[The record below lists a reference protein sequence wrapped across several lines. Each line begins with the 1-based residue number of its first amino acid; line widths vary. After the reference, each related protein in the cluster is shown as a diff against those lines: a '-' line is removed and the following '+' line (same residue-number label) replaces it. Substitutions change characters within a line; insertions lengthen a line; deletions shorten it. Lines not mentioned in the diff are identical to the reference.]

1 MKLIFA
7 TSNENKAVE
16 LQRLMGDTIEI
27 ESLKSLNFMQD
38 IVESEDTLEGNSLL
52 KANTVFNH
60 FNRACFADDT
70 GLEVDALDGAP
81 GVYSARY
88 AGPTCD
94 SENNMALLLRN
105 LGSTENLKA
114 RFRTVITFKSLGT
127 TKQFEGIVDGTI
139 VLEKRGSKGFGYDPI
154 FKPNSSELT
163 FGEMTLEQKNEFSH
177 RARAFAKLKDY
188 LLSIDSI

>member
-7 TSNENKAVE
+7 TANDNKAIE
-16 LQRLMGDTIEI
+16 LQKLMGDTIEI
-27 ESLKSLNFMQD
+27 ESLKSLGFTQD
-38 IVESEDTLEGNSLL
+38 IVESEDSLEGNSLL
-52 KANTVFNH
+52 KADTVFNH

-70 GLEVDALDGAP
+70 GLEVEALDGAP

-94 SENNMALLLRN
+94 SEKNMTLLLRN
-105 LGSTENLKA
+105 LSNTENLKA
-114 RFRTVITFKSLGT
+114 RFRTVITFKNKGI
-127 TKQFEGIVDGTI
+127 TKQFEGIIDGTI

-154 FKPNSSELT
+154 FKPNSSDLT

-177 RARAFAKLKDY
+177 RAKAFAKLKGY
-188 LLSIDSI
+188 LLAIDSI

>member
-16 LQRLMGDTIEI
+16 LQRLMGDSIEI

-70 GLEVDALDGAP
+70 GLEVDALYGAP

-105 LGSTENLKA
+105 LENTENLKA

-139 VLEKRGSKGFGYDPI
+139 VLQKRGSKGFGYDPI

-163 FGEMTLEQKNEFSH
+163 FGEMTLKQKNEFSH

>member
-16 LQRLMGDTIEI
+16 LQKLMGDTIEI

-105 LGSTENLKA
+105 LGNTENLKA

-127 TKQFEGIVDGTI
+127 TKQFEGIVDGNI

-154 FKPNSSELT
+154 FKPNLSELT
-163 FGEMTLEQKNEFSH
+163 FGEMTLKQKNEFSH

>member
-16 LQRLMGDTIEI
+16 LQKLMGDTIEI

-105 LGSTENLKA
+105 LENTENLKA

-127 TKQFEGIVDGTI
+127 TKQFEGIVDGNI

-154 FKPNSSELT
+154 FKPNLSELT

>member
-7 TSNENKAVE
+7 TTNDNKAIE
-16 LQRLMGDTIEI
+16 LQKLMGDTIEI
-27 ESLKSLNFMQD
+27 ESLKSLGFTKD
-38 IVESEDTLEGNSLL
+38 IVESEDSLEGNSLL
-52 KANTVFNH
+52 KADSVFNH

-70 GLEVDALDGAP
+70 GLEVEALDGAP

-94 SENNMALLLRN
+94 SEKNMTLLLRN
-105 LGSTENLKA
+105 LSNTENLKA
-114 RFRTVITFKSLGT
+114 RFRTVITFKSKGI
-127 TKQFEGIVDGTI
+127 TKQFEGIIDGTI

-154 FKPNSSELT
+154 FKPNSSDLT

-177 RARAFAKLKDY
+177 RAKAFAKLKGY
-188 LLSIDSI
+188 LLAIDSI

>member
-16 LQRLMGDTIEI
+16 LQRLMGDSIEI

-94 SENNMALLLRN
+94 SENNMDLLLRN
-105 LGSTENLKA
+105 LGNTENLKA

-163 FGEMTLEQKNEFSH
+163 FGEMTLKQKNEFSH

>member
-16 LQRLMGDTIEI
+16 LQKLMGDTIEI

-105 LGSTENLKA
+105 LENTENLKA

-127 TKQFEGIVDGTI
+127 TKQFEGIVDGNI

-154 FKPNSSELT
+154 FKPNLSELT
-163 FGEMTLEQKNEFSH
+163 FGEMTLKQKNEFSH

>member
-7 TSNENKAVE
+7 TANDNKAIE
-16 LQRLMGDTIEI
+16 LQKLMGDTIEI
-27 ESLKSLNFMQD
+27 ESLKSLGFAQD
-38 IVESEDTLEGNSLL
+38 IVESEDSLEGNSLL
-52 KANTVFNH
+52 KADTVFNH

-94 SENNMALLLRN
+94 SEKNMALLLRN
-105 LGSTENLKA
+105 LSNTENLKA
-114 RFRTVITFKSLGT
+114 RFRTVITFKSIGIT
-127 TKQFEGIVDGTI
+127 QQFEGVVDGTI

-154 FKPNSSELT
+154 FKPNSSDLT

-177 RARAFAKLKDY
+177 RARAFAKLKGY
-188 LLSIDSI
+188 LLAIDSI

>member
-7 TSNENKAVE
+7 TANDNKAIE
-16 LQRLMGDTIEI
+16 LQKLMGDTIEI
-27 ESLKSLNFMQD
+27 ESLKSLGFTKD
-38 IVESEDTLEGNSLL
+38 IVESEDSLEGNSLL
-52 KANTVFNH
+52 KADTVFNH

-70 GLEVDALDGAP
+70 GLEVEALDGAP

-94 SENNMALLLRN
+94 SEKNMKLLLRN
-105 LGSTENLKA
+105 LSNTENLKA
-114 RFRTVITFKSLGT
+114 RFRTVITFKSKGI
-127 TKQFEGIVDGTI
+127 TKQFEGIIDGTI

-154 FKPNSSELT
+154 FKPNSSDLT

-177 RARAFAKLKDY
+177 RAKAFAKLKGY
-188 LLSIDSI
+188 LLAIDSI

>member
-105 LGSTENLKA
+105 LGNTENLKA

-127 TKQFEGIVDGTI
+127 TKQFEGIVDGNI

-154 FKPNSSELT
+154 FKPNLSELT

>member
-7 TSNENKAVE
+7 TANDNKAIE
-16 LQRLMGDTIEI
+16 LQKLMGDTIEI
-27 ESLKSLNFMQD
+27 ESLKSLGFTQD
-38 IVESEDTLEGNSLL
+38 IVESEDSLEGNSLL
-52 KANTVFNH
+52 KAETVFNH

-94 SENNMALLLRN
+94 SEKNMKLLLRN
-105 LGSTENLKA
+105 LSNTENLKA
-114 RFRTVITFKSLGT
+114 RFRTVITFKSIGI
-127 TKQFEGIVDGTI
+127 TKQFEGIIDGTI

-154 FKPNSSELT
+154 FKPNLSDLT

-177 RARAFAKLKDY
+177 RAKAFAKLKGY
-188 LLSIDSI
+188 LLANDGI

>member
-7 TSNENKAVE
+7 TANDNKAIE
-16 LQRLMGDTIEI
+16 LQKLMGDTIEI
-27 ESLKSLNFMQD
+27 ESLKSLGFAQD
-38 IVESEDTLEGNSLL
+38 IVESEDSLEGNSLL
-52 KANTVFNH
+52 KADTVFNH

-94 SENNMALLLRN
+94 LEKNMALLLRN
-105 LGSTENLKA
+105 LSNTENLKA
-114 RFRTVITFKSLGT
+114 RFRTVITFKSIGIT
-127 TKQFEGIVDGTI
+127 QQFEGVVDGTI

-154 FKPNSSELT
+154 FKPNSSDLT

-177 RARAFAKLKDY
+177 RARAFAKLKGY
-188 LLSIDSI
+188 LLAIDSI

>member
-7 TSNENKAVE
+7 TANDNKAIE
-16 LQRLMGDTIEI
+16 LQKLMGDTIEI
-27 ESLKSLNFMQD
+27 ESLKSLGFTQD
-38 IVESEDTLEGNSLL
+38 IVESEDSLEGNSLL
-52 KANTVFNH
+52 KAETVFNH

-94 SENNMALLLRN
+94 SEKNMALLLRN
-105 LGSTENLKA
+105 LGNTENLKA
-114 RFRTVITFKSLGT
+114 RFRTVITFKSIGI
-127 TKQFEGIVDGTI
+127 TKQFEGIIDGTI

-154 FKPNSSELT
+154 FKPNLSDLT

-177 RARAFAKLKDY
+177 RAKAFAKLKGY
-188 LLSIDSI
+188 LLANDGI

>member
-7 TSNENKAVE
+7 TANDNKAIE
-16 LQRLMGDTIEI
+16 LQKLMGDTIEI
-27 ESLKSLNFMQD
+27 ESLKSLGFAQD
-38 IVESEDTLEGNSLL
+38 IVESEDSLEGNSLL
-52 KANTVFNH
+52 KADTVFNH

-94 SENNMALLLRN
+94 SEKNMALLLRN
-105 LGSTENLKA
+105 LSNTENLKA
-114 RFRTVITFKSLGT
+114 RFRTVITFKSIGI
-127 TKQFEGIVDGTI
+127 TKQFEGVVDGTI

-154 FKPNSSELT
+154 FKPNSSDLT

-177 RARAFAKLKDY
+177 RAKAFAKLKGY
-188 LLSIDSI
+188 LLANDGI

>member
-105 LGSTENLKA
+105 LGNTENLKA

-127 TKQFEGIVDGTI
+127 TKQFEGIVDGNI

-154 FKPNSSELT
+154 FKPNLSELT
-163 FGEMTLEQKNEFSH
+163 FGEMTLKQKNEFSH

>member
-7 TSNENKAVE
+7 TANDNKAIE
-16 LQRLMGDTIEI
+16 LQKLMGDTIEI
-27 ESLKSLNFMQD
+27 ESLKSLGFSKD
-38 IVESEDTLEGNSLL
+38 IVESEDSLEGNSLL
-52 KANTVFNH
+52 KADTVFNH

-70 GLEVDALDGAP
+70 GLEVEALDGAP

-94 SENNMALLLRN
+94 SEKNMTLLLRN
-105 LGSTENLKA
+105 LSNTENLKA
-114 RFRTVITFKSLGT
+114 RFRTVITFKSKGI
-127 TKQFEGIVDGTI
+127 TKQFEGIIDGTI

-154 FKPNSSELT
+154 FKPNSSDLT

-177 RARAFAKLKDY
+177 RAKAFAKLKGY
-188 LLSIDSI
+188 LLAIDSI

>member
-7 TSNENKAVE
+7 TANDNKAIE
-16 LQRLMGDTIEI
+16 LQKLMGDTIEI
-27 ESLKSLNFMQD
+27 ESLKSLEFAQD
-38 IVESEDTLEGNSLL
+38 IVESEDSLEGNSLL
-52 KANTVFNH
+52 KADTVFNH

-94 SENNMALLLRN
+94 SEKNMALLLRN
-105 LGSTENLKA
+105 LSNTENLKA
-114 RFRTVITFKSLGT
+114 RFRTVITFKSIGI
-127 TKQFEGIVDGTI
+127 TKQFEGVVDGTI

-154 FKPNSSELT
+154 FKPNSSDLT

-177 RARAFAKLKDY
+177 RARAFAKLKGY
-188 LLSIDSI
+188 LLAIDSI

>member
-7 TSNENKAVE
+7 TANDNKAIE
-16 LQRLMGDTIEI
+16 LQKLMGDTIEI
-27 ESLKSLNFMQD
+27 ESLKSLGFAQD
-38 IVESEDTLEGNSLL
+38 IVESEDSLEGNSLL
-52 KANTVFNH
+52 KADTVFNH

-94 SENNMALLLRN
+94 SEKNMALLLRN
-105 LGSTENLKA
+105 LSNTENLKA
-114 RFRTVITFKSLGT
+114 RFRTVITFKSIGI
-127 TKQFEGIVDGTI
+127 TKQFEGVVDGTI

-154 FKPNSSELT
+154 FKPNSSDLT

-177 RARAFAKLKDY
+177 RARAFAKLKGY
-188 LLSIDSI
+188 LLAIDSI

>member
-105 LGSTENLKA
+105 LGNTENLKA
-114 RFRTVITFKSLGT
+114 RFRTVITFKSLET

-154 FKPNSSELT
+154 FKPNLSELT
-163 FGEMTLEQKNEFSH
+163 FGEMTLKQKNEFSH